1 MSESLNP
8 RQQQAL
14 DFIAAWT
21 AAEGRP
27 PTLREIA
34 AGLGLEQ
41 HSSAQRLVEA
51 LARKGWIE
59 RSDRHRGLRLLQ
71 SDEPLP
77 ARSRSVARPGLL
89 QLPLVGRVAAGAP
102 ILSDAHIDAVY
113 AVDAALFRPR
123 PDFLLRV
130 EGESMT
136 GAGICD
142 GDFIAVHRT
151 PVADEGRIV
160 VARVED
166 EITVKRLRREGEC
179 FRLDAEN
186 PAYAPIFVDPRR
198 ETFAIEGLYVG
209 TIRRGSRA

>member
-1 MSESLNP
+1 MPEPLSP
-8 RQQQAL
+8 RQQHCL

-59 RSDRHRGLRLLQ
+59 RSDRHRGLRLVQ
-71 SDEPLP
+71 AGAPVP
-77 ARSRSVARPGLL
+77 ARAPRPELL
-89 QLPLVGRVAAGAP
+89 NLPLVGRVAAGAP

-123 PDFLLRV
+123 PHFLLRV
-130 EGESMT
+130 EGDSMT
-136 GAGICD
+136 GAGIFD

-166 EITVKRLRREGEC
+166 EITVKRLHRAGQR

-186 PAYAPIFVDPRR
+186 PAYAPIFVDPQR
-198 ETFAIEGLYVG
+198 EAFAIEGLYVG
-209 TIRRGSRA
+209 TIRRGSPA

>member
-1 MSESLNP
+1 MSEPLNP

-59 RSDRHRGLRLLQ
+59 RSDRHRGLRLLPSNKTMPTQ
-71 SDEPLP
+71 AID
-77 ARSRSVARPGLL
+77 RPSLVH
-89 QLPLVGRVAAGAP
+89 LPLVGRVAAGAP

-123 PDFLLRV
+123 PHFLLRV

-166 EITVKRLRREGEC
+166 EITVKRLRRDGER

-186 PAYAPIFVDPRR
+186 PAYVPIFVDPRR
-198 ETFAIEGLYVG
+198 EAFAIEGLYVG
-209 TIRRGSRA
+209 TIRRGGPA

>member
-1 MSESLNP
+1 MTEPLSP
-8 RQQQAL
+8 RQQHCL

-34 AGLGLEQ
+34 AGLCLEQ

-59 RSDRHRGLRLLQ
+59 RSDRHRGLRLVAAGTA
-71 SDEPLP
+71 EPTRERSLRP
-77 ARSRSVARPGLL
+77 ALL

-123 PDFLLRV
+123 PHFLLRV
-130 EGESMT
+130 EGDSMT
-136 GAGICD
+136 GAGIFD
-142 GDFIAVHRT
+142 GDFIAVHRS
-151 PVADEGRIV
+151 PVAEEGRIV

-166 EITVKRLRREGEC
+166 EITVKRLRREGER

-198 ETFAIEGLYVG
+198 EAFAIEGLYVG
-209 TIRRGSRA
+209 TIRCGAAT

>member
-1 MSESLNP
+1 MPEPLSP
-8 RQQQAL
+8 RQQHCL

-59 RSDRHRGLRLLQ
+59 RSDRHRGLRLVQ
-71 SDEPLP
+71 SGASAPP
-77 ARSRSVARPGLL
+77 RAPRPELL
-89 QLPLVGRVAAGAP
+89 SLPLVGRVAAGAP

-123 PDFLLRV
+123 PHFLLRV
-130 EGESMT
+130 EGDSMT
-136 GAGICD
+136 GAGIFD

-166 EITVKRLRREGEC
+166 EITVKRLRRAGQR

-186 PAYAPIFVDPRR
+186 PAYAPIFVDPQR
-198 ETFAIEGLYVG
+198 EAFAIEGLYVG
-209 TIRRGSRA
+209 TIRRGSPA